1 MRSALLS
8 LSKNRTLNK
17 AAKKYGLRFGAKRF
31 VAGANLEEALGQIE
45 RLNQAGILA
54 VMDHLGE
61 FISTKEEAL
70 EATRTC
76 LDALDGIQ
84 RAGVKSHL
92 SVKMTQ
98 LGLDLDPDFCLSNME
113 RILNKA
119 QTYDI
124 FVRIDMEDSP
134 RTQMTIDIFQKLR
147 QRFNNVGLVLQSYL
161 YRTEQDVKELRTNLR
176 LVKGAYK
183 EPKEVAFPLKSDVD
197 DKLKQLIELQMF
209 HGDYVAVASHD
220 LKIINHTK
228 EIAAKRNIPRDQF
241 EFQMLYGIC
250 TELQLQLVKE
260 GYTVRVYVPYG
271 TDWYGY
277 FTRRLAERPANVA
290 FILRNLFK

>member
-147 QRFNNVGLVLQSYL
+147 QRFNSVGLVLQSYL